1 MKRKTLTTAIMAG
14 LTGAAG
20 MISVANAV
28 NVNPDGL
35 GEVLL
40 YPYYTARGGND
51 TLISVVNTTSVGKAV
66 KIRFIEA
73 LNSREVLDFNIY
85 LSEFDVWTAAITD
98 LEAVGRGP
106 NAGIITA
113 DTTCTAPYIFGDSN
127 GDQEFVDFQYAIGPD
142 ETAGDPT
149 DDGGPQGIERTE
161 SGYIEIIE
169 MGTLI
174 DREDGGTVDGWITHD
189 STGVPADCDSVVD
202 LWRTPADGADT
213 AGGGELGTW
222 NQDLPSGDST
232 FSFNTDT
239 GTSGGIFGSASII
252 NVAEGTMFS
261 YNATAIDGF
270 WPAGTT
276 AHENPGNVLPNL
288 NSSGRT
294 TSNVFVNGD
303 VQTIDW
309 ANSILAV
316 NATLTLSQLMNE
328 YNINAP
334 IGAQTEWVLTF
345 PTKRFHVDAAPG
357 GSPLLTE
364 GSTDPIPPFSE
375 TWTESEPYACDE
387 LTFTFWDREEQ
398 VPTPEP
404 GDPGDVIIS
413 PPPPTTPTPEDP
425 AFRLCRE
432 ANVIR
437 FSNDG
442 SLPDQTEILKE
453 PIRFDGDDVDE
464 LSYTNLN
471 LPEAWNAGWV
481 RFNFG
486 ADYQSAPGTDVDA
499 AADVVIEGLPVIGF
513 GVTTYTNGTLEGG
526 NVLSNYGGTF
536 KHRGTRST
544 VPATG
549 S

>member
-113 DTTCTAPYIFGDSN
+113 DTTCTAPYIFGDLN
-127 GDQEFVDFQYAIGPD
+127 GDQEFVDFQYSLD
-142 ETAGDPT
+142 DTETLDPT
-149 DDGGPQGIERTE
+149 ADGGPQGIERTE

-174 DREDGGTVDGWITHD
+174 DREDGGQVDTWITHD

-202 LWRTPADGADT
+202 LWRAPADDADT
-213 AGGGELGTW
+213 EGGGALGTW
-222 NQDLPSGDST
+222 NEDVGGDST
-232 FSFNTDT
+232 YSFNTDA
-239 GTSGGIFGSASII
+239 GTTGGIFGSASII

-270 WPAGTT
+270 WPLGTT
-276 AHENPGNVLPNL
+276 EHENPGEVTPNL
-288 NSSGRT
+288 ASSDRT
-294 TSNVFVNGD
+294 ISNVFVNGE
-303 VQTIDW
+303 VETITWPD
-309 ANSILAV
+309 SIRAV

-357 GSPLLTE
+357 GFLTT
-364 GSTDPIPPFSE
+364 GDSPIPPFSE

-398 VPTPEP
+398 VPTQEP
-404 GDPGDVIIS
+404 GDPGGVGIS
-413 PPPPTTPTPEDP
+413 PPGPITPPEEDP
-425 AFRLCRE
+425 AFQLCRE

-437 FSNDG
+437 FSNDE

-471 LPEAWNAGWV
+471 LPGAWNAGWV

-486 ADYQSAPGTDVDA
+486 ADYQSETGFQDGTTP
-499 AADVVIEGLPVIGF
+499 VVVEGLPVIGF
-513 GVTTYTNGTLEGG
+513 GVTTYSNGTLEGG

-536 KHRGTRST
+536 QHRGTRST
-544 VPATG
+544 VPAPG